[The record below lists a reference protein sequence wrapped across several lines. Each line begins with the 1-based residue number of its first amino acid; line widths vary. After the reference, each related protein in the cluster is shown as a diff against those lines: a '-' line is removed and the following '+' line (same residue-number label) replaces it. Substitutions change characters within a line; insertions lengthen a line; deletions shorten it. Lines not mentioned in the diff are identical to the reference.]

1 MLQRA
6 FRGSGRYYLWL
17 LALTFLSAVA
27 LSLFARQLNQGLT
40 ITAMS
45 QDVPWGFYI
54 AQLTFLVGV
63 AASAVMVVLPYYLHN
78 FKVFG
83 RITIL
88 GEFLAVAAVLLCP
101 LFVMVDLG
109 QPSRVANILLHPRP
123 NSMLFWD
130 TMVLLGYLGLN
141 LIIGWQTLEAERA
154 SVGPRPWVRKLVI
167 LSIPW
172 AVSIHTVTAFL
183 YAGLPAR
190 PFWFTAVLAPRFLAS
205 AFASGPALLIL
216 LALMI
221 RKVSS
226 FDPGDGAIRKL
237 AQIVAYAMILN
248 LFLFG
253 VEIFTVLYG
262 GMEHHTVHL
271 QYLFLGLDGQGTSIA
286 FFMWVAMALSATS
299 AILLLVPRIRNDFRF
314 LPALCGMVFVAV
326 WLDKGA
332 GMLTGGFVPSPLGA
346 VTPYFPSPTEVL
358 VGIGLYAFGALVL
371 TLLFKIVISVREG
384 AEETRTQIL
393 VGGKPG

>member
-1 MLQRA
+1 MIEKA
-6 FRGSGRYYLWL
+6 FRGSARYHIWL
-17 LALTFLSAVA
+17 LSLLSLSALAVF
-27 LSLFARQLNQGLT
+27 LFTLQLREGLT

-63 AASAVMVVLPYYLHN
+63 AASAVMVVLPYYLHD
-78 FKVFG
+78 FKAFG

-88 GEFLAVAAVLLCP
+88 GEFLAVPAVLLCP
-101 LFVMVDLG
+101 LFVLVDLG
-109 QPSRVANILLHPRP
+109 QPSRVINLFLHPRL

-130 TMVLLGYLGLN
+130 TVALSGYLLLN
-141 LIIGWQTLEAERA
+141 LIIGWQTLEAERTSTA
-154 SVGPRPWVRKLVI
+154 PPKWLRRLVI

-216 LALMI
+216 LSFVV
-221 RKVSS
+221 RRVSR
-226 FDPGDGAIRKL
+226 FDPGDEAIRKL
-237 AQIVAYAMILN
+237 AQIVTYAMVLN

-253 VEIFTVLYG
+253 VEIFTVVYS

-271 QYLFLGLDGQGTSIA
+271 EYLFFGLDGQGGNIA
-286 FFMWVAMALSATS
+286 PFMWLSMVLSVGATG
-299 AILLLVPRIRNDFRF
+299 LLLKPRIRNDFRI
-314 LPALCGMVFVAV
+314 LPIICGMVFVAI

-332 GMLTGGFVPSPLGA
+332 GMLTGGFVPTPLGKI
-346 VTPYFPSPTEVL
+346 TPYFPSLTEVL
-358 VGIGLYAFGALVL
+358 IGVGLYALGALVL
-371 TLLFKIVISVREG
+371 TLLYKIVLSVRE
-384 AEETRTQIL
+384 E
-393 VGGKPG
+393 V